1 MRALD
6 RGWQPSRARG
16 IFRPCLTAQEN
27 ARKTQTSLQSWS
39 LTLQPTTVAMVT
51 SQKTLLQWPS
61 EDEEASKGARPELTS
76 LAVSSDLRSLLR
88 PLGRGGERA
97 KMSEDEI
104 GSNSFIET
112 ELGRRIKALE
122 ALLNADVVTV
132 ISPIHTPLDDWVRN
146 AVEDIT
152 QKRKAVAVII
162 ETEGGSIET
171 AERIANLFRHHYPD
185 YVSFLVPNFAMSAGT
200 ILVMSGD
207 DIFMDYYSVL
217 GPIDPQ
223 VRNQSGAWV
232 PALGYLEKYDQL
244 IKKSGRAALTHAE
257 LAFLVSKFDPA
268 ELHRFEQA
276 RGLSIDLLKKWLV
289 RYKFKNWAKTRTAGK
304 TVTQKMKEKRAELI
318 AKKLNDTKKWRSHG
332 RGLSLAVLEN
342 DVDLII
348 EDLSKTTDL
357 HKEVRDYYRLLQD

>member
-1 MRALD
+1 MAD
-6 RGWQPSRARG
+6 
-16 IFRPCLTAQEN
+16 
-27 ARKTQTSLQSWS
+27 
-39 LTLQPTTVAMVT
+39 
-51 SQKTLLQWPS
+51 
-61 EDEEASKGARPELTS
+61 
-76 LAVSSDLRSLLR
+76 
-88 PLGRGGERA
+88 
-97 KMSEDEI
+97 DEI

-112 ELGRRIKALE
+112 ELGRRIKTLE
-122 ALLNADVVTV
+122 GLLKADVVTV
-132 ISPIHTPLDDWVRN
+132 ISAIHAPLDDLVRN

-152 QKRKAVAVII
+152 QRQKAIAVVL

-171 AERIANLFRHHYPD
+171 AERIANLLRHHYPD
-185 YVSFLVPNFAMSAGT
+185 CVSFVVPNFAMSAGT

-207 DIFMDYYSVL
+207 DIYMDYYSVL

-244 IKKSGRAALTHAE
+244 IKKSGRASLTHAE

-304 TVTQKMKEKRAELI
+304 AVTLRMKEKRAEEI

-332 RGLSLAVLEN
+332 RGLSMSVLEN

-348 EDLSKTTDL
+348 EDLAKNATL
-357 HKEVRDYYRLLQD
+357 HKEIRDYYRLLQDYMARRSHQVVIHTRNRYLAF